1 MGDRTMLA
9 GPRPGTRLCRLI
21 GVTPLLAL
29 LSAAPAF
36 AQPTAPGPAAAQG
49 DAQGDAQGGGTG
61 GVVRPPA
68 QVDPGMVRPTPSLPA
83 QSTPV
88 IHPRRLHK
96 SRHGVQV
103 VPK

>member
-1 MGDRTMLA
+1 MRDTTMPA
-9 GPRPGTRLCRLI
+9 EPRPQAGLHRLI
-21 GVTPLLAL
+21 RVAPLLAL
-29 LSAAPAF
+29 LSAAPAL
-36 AQPTAPGPAAAQG
+36 AQPTAPGSGVAQG
-49 DAQGDAQGGGTG
+49 ATQGSGTG

-68 QVDPGMVRPTPSLPA
+68 QVDPGMVRPTPDLPA